1 LARASEF
8 DQLDLGFSVFYL
20 NRCNR
25 SGILS
30 GGLIGGL
37 KQKGKWKMGAR
48 FPRKE
53 LVRRIEAIAAKR
65 DFITVKNLDAEK
77 YILKHL
83 PMVSETALVYCDP
96 PYYHKSKRLPLGYFL
111 FPRWGMSVS
120 AFVRLPP
127 SLHFGAT
134 SCVETRRG
142 LNQVFRRWCEHRH
155 QSCR

>member
-1 LARASEF
+1 VEAAAGNLARASEF
-8 DQLDLGFSVFYL
+8 DQLDFGFSVFYL

-83 PMVSETALVYCDP
+83 PMVSE
-96 PYYHKSKRLPLGYFL
+96 
-111 FPRWGMSVS
+111 PR
-120 AFVRLPP
+120 
-127 SLHFGAT
+127 
-134 SCVETRRG
+134 
-142 LNQVFRRWCEHRH
+142 
-155 QSCR
+155 